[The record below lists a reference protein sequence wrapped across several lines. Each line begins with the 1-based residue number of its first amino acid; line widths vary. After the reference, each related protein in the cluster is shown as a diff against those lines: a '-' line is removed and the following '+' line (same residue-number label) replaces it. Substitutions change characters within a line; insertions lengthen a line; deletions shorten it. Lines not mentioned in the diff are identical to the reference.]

1 MRRALLIIAAG
12 LALLLAG
19 CGGGDSSSS
28 TSSSSSS
35 TSSEEKTAEEKAPA
49 PKENAAGEYIGE
61 TSPNVPLQVTI
72 PKGPPPKKLVIEDLK
87 QGKGPAAK
95 NGDKVTVHYVGVVYA
110 TKEQFD
116 ANWENEPFSFNLGAQ
131 EVIPGWDKG
140 IPGMKVGG
148 KRKLII
154 PPSLAYGSEGV
165 YPSIPPS
172 STLIFV
178 VELLSAK

>member
-1 MRRALLIIAAG
+1 MRKLLLIIVAC
-12 LALLLAG
+12 LALIAAG
-19 CGGGDSSSS
+19 CGGSSSS
-28 TSSSSSS
+28 TDSSSAS
-35 TSSEEKTAEEKAPA
+35 TSSEEKTAEEKPA
-49 PKENAAGEYIGE
+49 PKENAAGEYIAE
-61 TSPNVPLQVTI
+61 TTPNVPQVTI
-72 PKGPPPKKLVIEDLK
+72 PKGPPPKKLVVEDLK

-95 NGDKVTVHYVGVVYA
+95 NGDKVTVHYVGVVYS

-148 KRKLII
+148 ERKLTI
-154 PPSLAYGSEGV
+154 PPSLAYGSKGAF
-165 YPSIPPS
+165 PSIPPNA
-172 STLIFV
+172 TLVFI